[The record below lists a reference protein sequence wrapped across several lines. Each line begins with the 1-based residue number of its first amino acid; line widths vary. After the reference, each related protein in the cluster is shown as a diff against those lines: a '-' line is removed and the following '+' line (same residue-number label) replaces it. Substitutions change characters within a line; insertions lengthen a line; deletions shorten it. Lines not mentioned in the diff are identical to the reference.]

1 MLPRPA
7 SRRLQ
12 VALAALF
19 LLAGA
24 LLVAPAAAAAA
35 ANAAEFRSV
44 GEGGAVLYDSP
55 SAQGRKLFVA
65 KRYYPLAIVVTLEQW
80 VKVRDASGDLAWVE
94 KRALSDQRIVM
105 VVAPRAAVQN
115 APDPAAP
122 VVFDAEK
129 DVALEVLAIVNPDWV
144 RVRHLDGQSG
154 YVRAAEVWGL

>member
-19 LLAGA
+19 LLAGVLA
-24 LLVAPAAAAAA
+24 SAA

-80 VKVRDASGDLAWVE
+80 VKVRDASDDLTWVE
-94 KRALSDQRIVM
+94 KRVLSEQRTVV
-105 VVAPRAAVQN
+105 VVAPRAAVRN
-115 APDPAAP
+115 TPDPAAP